1 MKKILLTLFLILS
14 LTSMEG
20 FSQESHG
27 VSLNGQPK
35 YKKGFRHFDYV
46 NPNAP
51 KGGVLK
57 RASEGSY
64 DSLNPFVLK
73 GTAAAGIGII
83 YDSLCVQAE
92 DEPFSMYG
100 LVAQG
105 IFISPS
111 NDYVD
116 FRINKKARFND
127 GVKIKPEDVVF
138 SFNILMDKGIP
149 QYKKYYEDIKNVKK
163 TSEDIVRFEFKTDK
177 NSELPLIISQLPVL
191 PKHFYEKNKFEAN
204 MTVPLGSGPYRVLDF
219 KPGKFI
225 NYKRVEN
232 YWAKDLPVNKGR
244 YNFDEIK
251 YEYYRDS
258 SVSLEAFN
266 AGEYD
271 FRMENI
277 AKLWAT
283 GYKGGL
289 IDRGEIIK
297 EEIKHS
303 QNAGMQGFV
312 FNLRKKKFQNRN
324 VRKAL
329 SLVFDFEWI
338 NKNLFYGQY
347 KRSGSYFSNSELAS
361 TGLPSREELK
371 ILSKYKGK
379 IPQEVFTEVFKLPV
393 TNGNGR
399 NRINIRKA
407 TSLLEKEGY
416 LIVQGKRINPKTGEN
431 LDFELL
437 VSSPGME
444 RIALTYKRSLKR
456 LGVKMEVKRV
466 DTNQYYNR
474 LRTYDFD
481 MTAAVIAQSMSP
493 GNEQRYFFSSKA
505 ADIPGTRNFFGI
517 KNPVIDEIIEELITA
532 NGRDDLITH
541 CKALDRVLLWNYYLI
556 PHYHSNTHRI
566 AYKKGL
572 KHPKKTPEYGLGI
585 NSWWWEK

>member
-204 MTVPLGSGPYRVLDF
+204 MTAPLGSGPYRVLDF

>member
-51 KGGVLK
+51 KSGVLK

-163 TSEDIVRFEFKTDK
+163 ISEDMVRFEFKTDK

-204 MTVPLGSGPYRVLDF
+204 MTAPLGSGPYRVLDF

-379 IPQEVFTEVFKLPV
+379 IPQEVFTEVFKLPL

>member
-46 NPNAP
+46 NPSAP

-73 GTAAAGIGII
+73 GTSAAGIGII

-204 MTVPLGSGPYRVLDF
+204 MTAPLGSGPYRVLDF

-347 KRSGSYFSNSELAS
+347 KRSKSYFSNSELAS

-371 ILSKYKGK
+371 ILSKYKDK

-416 LIVQGKRINPKTGEN
+416 SIVQGKRINPKTGEN

-474 LRTYDFD
+474 LRTFDFD

>member
-57 RASEGSY
+57 RSSEGSY

-73 GTAAAGIGII
+73 GTSAAGIGII

-204 MTVPLGSGPYRVLDF
+204 MTAPLGSGPYRVLDF

-289 IDRGEIIK
+289 IGRGEIIK

-371 ILSKYKGK
+371 ILSKYKDK